1 MDWLTRTPLRRA
13 LRRSS
18 PGLLLAL
25 AACNTDGRAADAA
38 APSPGR
44 EAALDGRLPSQ
55 AQPALARP
63 LLVEGTP
70 PPATAAESSPAQA
83 ASSAAAPAAGA
94 IDDLSGTRAPVIVRT
109 PARAL
114 EAPPPVYPPL
124 ALRLG
129 EQGEVLL
136 RVALDEQG
144 AVQSVEL
151 QASSGYARLD
161 AAALAAVRR
170 WRFEPAQRG
179 ILAEPSI
186 VLQPVVFRLGSG
198 NR

>member
-1 MDWLTRTPLRRA
+1 MNRLSSLPTRRA
-13 LRRSS
+13 LRSAG
-18 PGLLLAL
+18 PAVLLAL
-25 AACNTDGRAADAA
+25 AACGANGRAADAA
-38 APSPGR
+38 LPAARRAGEPAAQL
-44 EAALDGRLPSQ
+44 EAD

-70 PPATAAESSPAQA
+70 PPAIAAESSPAQPA
-83 ASSAAAPAAGA
+83 DSAAAHATREL
-94 IDDLSGTRAPVIVRT
+94 DDLSGTRAPLIVRT
-109 PARAL
+109 PARAVD
-114 EAPPPVYPPL
+114 APPPVYPPL

-161 AAALAAVRR
+161 AAALAAVRH
-170 WRFEPAQRG
+170 WRFEPAHRG
-179 ILAEPSI
+179 ILGEASI
-186 VLQPVVFRLGSG
+186 VLQPVVFRLSG
-198 NR
+198 RTR